1 MAKVNQVLIDKLFP
15 LAAQEHNGKMYV
27 TPMDEH
33 YLCNVLDGAELGE
46 GRPGLCQQGAGHVVF
61 DGSVPYKLCTAYKD
75 SPAVEKAIA
84 EMTWVRSVYWYSV
97 PTVPVFR
104 KCDAIRYSKMFC
116 Y

>member
-1 MAKVNQVLIDKLFP
+1 M
-15 LAAQEHNGKMYV
+15 G
-27 TPMDEH
+27 
-33 YLCNVLDGAELGE
+33 NVCDAYGRALSVQRAGWRGAWE